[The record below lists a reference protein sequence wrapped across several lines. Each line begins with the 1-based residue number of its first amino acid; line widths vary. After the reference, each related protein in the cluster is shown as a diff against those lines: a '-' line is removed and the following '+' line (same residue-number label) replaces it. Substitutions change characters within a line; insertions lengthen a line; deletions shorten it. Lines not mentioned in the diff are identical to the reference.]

1 MATRRFHVKTPDQL
15 LALSEYAKDGNISRA
30 ASIWRTAR
38 EKKGNKATSW
48 ENNIVV
54 DFCAYDDHRTA
65 IVFRLGRE
73 RDTKTFAHLRY
84 NPALQWCK
92 EHLQEVQ

>member
-1 MATRRFHVKTPDQL
+1 MATRRFQVATPDQL
-15 LALSEYAKDGNISRA
+15 LALQEYAKDGNIARA

-38 EKKGNKATSW
+38 EKKGNKFTPW

-54 DFCAYDDHRTA
+54 DFCAYDRTRTA

-73 RDTKTFAHLRY
+73 RDAKTFAHLRY
-84 NPALQWCK
+84 NPALQWCRQHLK
-92 EHLQEVQ
+92 EIQ